1 MNKIKDYS
9 SILLQVLYELTMVT
23 ECIEIESWIQ
33 KVLSRTRL
41 AFNSKNIFSNDSTV
55 LRIISLLI
63 VWMKTHYQSADGT
76 SSFTYFLLD
85 LLRHYYVNN
94 ATKTFSCFQ
103 MIFVIHGF
111 RDSVPAR
118 KLHACC

>member
-23 ECIEIESWIQ
+23 ECIEIESWIR

-94 ATKTFSCFQ
+94 ATKTFSHFKT
-103 MIFVIHGF
+103 IHTIDRF
-111 RDSVPAR
+111 DP
-118 KLHACC
+118 